1 MDRPSSAPST
11 PADAT
16 VSGDTPEVVGVDSEA
31 ADDIISALSSQTA
44 RDVLARLHEAPD
56 THSGLAE
63 RLDTTIQT
71 VEYHLSNLEAAGLVE
86 VDGVTTSE
94 QGQEMDVYAP
104 TDGPLVV
111 LAGDDEADEGLRAA
125 LRRTLGGVGVLAL
138 ASLVVDRL
146 LRAPGTPSEPPGP
159 IATPEATPEEPAGD
173 TGTAAPGTNATGGPE
188 ATPTAADG
196 VGTGTPTPTPAPEA
210 TGTPT
215 PTPAPEATG
224 TPTPTPAATGTP
236 TEIATETPAATGT
249 PPPTSTPAP
258 EATEVAK
265 DAATASPTPTPTFEA
280 AEPGLLDGL
289 LATVPPGLVFFLGGL
304 LGILIVVA
312 LTHRGRLS
320 WR

>member
-11 PADAT
+11 PSDAT
-16 VSGDTPEVVGVDSEA
+16 VAGDTPEVVGVDTDQ
-31 ADDIISALSSQTA
+31 ADDIISALSSDTA
-44 RDVLARLHEAPD
+44 RDLLACLHEVPD
-56 THSGLAE
+56 THSGLAD

-86 VDGVTTSE
+86 VDGVRTSE

-146 LRAPGTPSEPPGP
+146 LRASGTSGAPPGP
-159 IATPEATPEEPAGD
+159 IATPEEADD
-173 TGTAAPGTNATGGPE
+173 TGTAPPGTNATGGAD

-196 VGTGTPTPTPAPEA
+196 AATGTPTATPAPEA
-210 TGTPT
+210 TD
-215 PTPAPEATG
+215 
-224 TPTPTPAATGTP
+224 TPAATGTP
-236 TEIATETPAATGT
+236 TEVATE
-249 PPPTSTPAP
+249 AP
-258 EATEVAK
+258 ETTEVAR
-265 DAATASPTPTPTFEA
+265 DAATPTPASTLDA
-280 AEPGLLDGL
+280 ADPGLLDGL
-289 LATVPPGLVFFLGGL
+289 FATMSPGLVFFLGGL
-304 LGILIVVA
+304 LGILVVVA

>member
-11 PADAT
+11 PSDAA
-16 VSGDTPEVVGVDSEA
+16 VGGDAPEVVGVDTDQ
-31 ADDIISALSSQTA
+31 ADDIISALSSDTA
-44 RDVLARLHEAPD
+44 RDLLALLHEQPD

-71 VEYHLSNLEAAGLVE
+71 VEYHLSNLEAAGLVD

-146 LRAPGTPSEPPGP
+146 LRAPGTPDRPPGP
-159 IATPEATPEEPAGD
+159 VTTPEEQAD
-173 TGTAAPGTNATGGPE
+173 TGTAPPGTNATNGAG

-196 VGTGTPTPTPAPEA
+196 AA

-224 TPTPTPAATGTP
+224 TPTSTPAATGTP
-236 TEIATETPAATGT
+236 TEV
-249 PPPTSTPAP
+249 
-258 EATEVAK
+258 ATEVAR
-265 DAATASPTPTPTFEA
+265 DAATPTPASTLDA
-280 AEPGLLDGL
+280 ADPGLLEGL

-304 LGILIVVA
+304 LGILVVVT